1 MSFNKELAGVITGS
15 NFFSSSTSINLGD
28 DICSL
33 WLSNGSLA
41 LTIFSSGF
49 SISSASITSSISES
63 SSSSAFF
70 SHINELFID

>member
-1 MSFNKELAGVITGS
+1 MSFYKALAGVITGS

-28 DICSL
+28 DF

-41 LTIFSSGF
+41 LTISFSSGF
-49 SISSASITSSISES
+49 SISSASITSSISEA

-70 SHINELFID
+70 LHINELFID